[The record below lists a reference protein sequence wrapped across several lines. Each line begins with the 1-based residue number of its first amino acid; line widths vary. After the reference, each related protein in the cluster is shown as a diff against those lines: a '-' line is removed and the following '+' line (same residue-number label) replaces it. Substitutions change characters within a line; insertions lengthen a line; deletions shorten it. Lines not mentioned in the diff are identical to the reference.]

1 MRGAVTPSGV
11 RGRLILLDYDG
22 TITSPVGDEEVA
34 NHFLV
39 EGLNSKR
46 FAVKGDSGAIVFKED
61 TLIGIV
67 RAADKANGIAVVTQL
82 DVVAENAMEFKL

>member
-1 MRGAVTPSGV
+1 
-11 RGRLILLDYDG
+11 
-22 TITSPVGDEEVA
+22 
-34 NHFLV
+34 
-39 EGLNSKR
+39 
-46 FAVKGDSGAIVFKED
+46 VFKED